1 MAERTELYLISMA
14 AELLDMHP
22 QTLRKYERLGLVR
35 PQRTLGSMRV
45 YAREE
50 IDRLRLIK
58 SLVDD
63 GGINLAG
70 VRRLLKIAEVAGRIR
85 PLAGDMASGATG
97 DLHRRLV
104 QEIDEIFRLLEP
116 RLIALRSPRRIIME
130 FKDYY
135 HTLGV
140 PKTASAPEIK
150 RAVRKLARE
159 FHPDLNAGNK
169 TAEARFKE
177 INEANEV
184 LSDADSRKKYDEL
197 GANWRA
203 YEQSERAGQ
212 NGAASSGPFGGTA
225 GGGTYRTMTP
235 EEMQG
240 MFGDDDPF
248 SDFFH
253 RFFGGAAPG
262 PTAGS
267 RRGRAAQPRR
277 GADFESPV
285 ELTLEEAF
293 AGTTRRLH
301 LDGAGPKAKT
311 VEVRIPAGV
320 ADGARV
326 RVAGEGEAGSKG
338 GSSGD
343 LFLRVHIP
351 PHPRFVRE
359 GADLRVHVAVPITTA
374 VLGGEI
380 PVTTLSRIDPAR

>member
-1 MAERTELYLISMA
+1 
-14 AELLDMHP
+14 
-22 QTLRKYERLGLVR
+22 
-35 PQRTLGSMRV
+35 
-45 YAREE
+45 
-50 IDRLRLIK
+50 
-58 SLVDD
+58 
-63 GGINLAG
+63 
-70 VRRLLKIAEVAGRIR
+70 
-85 PLAGDMASGATG
+85 
-97 DLHRRLV
+97 
-104 QEIDEIFRLLEP
+104 
-116 RLIALRSPRRIIME
+116 ME

-135 HTLGV
+135 QTLGV
-140 PKTASAPEIK
+140 SKTASAAEIK
-150 RAVRKLARE
+150 RAFRKLARE

-184 LSDADSRKKYDEL
+184 LSDAESRKKYDEL

-203 YEQSERAGQ
+203 YEQSERAGHS
-212 NGAASSGPFGGTA
+212 GAPSSGPFGGGP

-253 RFFGGAAPG
+253 RFFGGAG
-262 PTAGS
+262 PASAAGS
-267 RRGRAAQPRR
+267 RRGRPTQPRR

-293 AGTTRRLH
+293 AGTTRRLR
-301 LDGAGPKAKT
+301 LDDAGPKAKT

-359 GADLRVHVAVPITTA
+359 GADLRIRVPVPVTTA

-380 PVTTLSRIDPAR
+380 PVTTLSGSTLRLKIPPLTANGRVLRLRGQGMPTVGTAGTRGDLYASVEIAIPTTVTEEARKHYEALRQLETT